1 MIIMNYFSVIWTRYP
16 RDLFVDYGIQ
26 SEWCL
31 VFTKH
36 GVIISFKSEP
46 TEHNTA
52 LEEGNIAKEHLT
64 TELTQAMPNSET
76 ASP

>member
-1 MIIMNYFSVIWTRYP
+1 M
-16 RDLFVDYGIQ
+16 Q

-36 GVIISFKSEP
+36 GVRIYFESET

-52 LEEGNIAKEHLT
+52 LEEGNIAKDHLT
-64 TELTQAMPNSET
+64 AELTQAMPNSENE
-76 ASP
+76 SP